1 MTKSLDKLASILM
14 ITKTKFID
22 IDDLERY
29 REKQNP
35 EDEFVKVPWLTK
47 KLTVKAVFTLINNI
61 NEFASINYV
70 LDAYKCANI
79 ANS

>member
-1 MTKSLDKLASILM
+1 M
-14 ITKTKFID
+14 ITKNEVYWYRWLGTVN
-22 IDDLERY
+22 EY

-35 EDEFVKVPWLTK
+35 EDKSVKVPWLTK

-70 LDAYKCANI
+70 LDSYKCANM